1 MTAPS
6 ILIIDDEPD
15 LLELFRAALRK
26 LRYRVLTANRGD
38 TAWKMMQE
46 EEPPVLIILDVAM
59 PYPDGLDLLHVVRS
73 DARFDATRV
82 MILTAVPSRVSKD
95 DAALIDVM
103 MSKPVTPRALEQAV
117 INLIGV

>member
-1 MTAPS
+1 MAAPS

-26 LRYRVLTANRGD
+26 LRYRVLTASRGD
-38 TAWKMMQE
+38 VGWQMMQ
-46 EEPPVLIILDVAM
+46 EEPPVLVILDVAM
-59 PYPDGLDLLHVVRS
+59 PYPDGLELLRVVRA

-95 DAALIDVM
+95 DAALVDVM
-103 MSKPVTPRALEQAV
+103 LSKPVTPRALEQAV
-117 INLIGV
+117 VNLIGM

>member
-26 LRYRVLTANRGD
+26 LRYRVVTANRGD
-38 TAWKMMQE
+38 TAWQMMQE
-46 EEPPVLIILDVAM
+46 DEPPVLIILDVAM
-59 PYPDGLDLLHVVRS
+59 PYPDGLDLLRVVRA

-117 INLIGV
+117 VNLIGV